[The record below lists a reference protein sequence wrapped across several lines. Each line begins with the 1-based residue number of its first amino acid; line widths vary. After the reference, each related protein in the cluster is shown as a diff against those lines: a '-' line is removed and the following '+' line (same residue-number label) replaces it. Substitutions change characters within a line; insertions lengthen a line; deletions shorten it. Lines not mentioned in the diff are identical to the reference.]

1 VWGNV
6 VRGYDSRQVLVSADL
21 PPAAELARLL
31 SAHPGA
37 VVFTGAGMSTESGLP
52 DFRSN
57 NLGTLGGFPNPPAL
71 LRGEQSSPTP
81 HASGGLWKQNRR
93 FEELAS
99 VDALENDYDEHVA
112 FYRWRIEMLAGHEP
126 NDGHRVI
133 AEWQR
138 RGLIGAVVTQNVDG
152 FHTRAGAHGVLE
164 LHGTL
169 SVVRCQRCGAER
181 PAAEFLQAAGLTCA
195 CGGKRR
201 PGVVLFGEAL
211 PLATL
216 RAAQIAA
223 TRAPLFIVL
232 GSSLAVAP
240 ANMLPEAAVTAG
252 APLVIVNRDPTP
264 LDRIATLVINAS
276 IGETLRAADR
286 LLPV

>member
-1 VWGNV
+1 MS
-6 VRGYDSRQVLVSADL
+6 SREASASEQ
-21 PPAAELARLL
+21 AAELARLL
-31 SAHPGA
+31 GAHKPA

-57 NLGTLGGFPNPPAL
+57 
-71 LRGEQSSPTP
+71 
-81 HASGGLWKQNRR
+81 GGLWKQNRR

-112 FYRWRIEMLAGHEP
+112 FYRWRIQMLAGHRP

-133 AEWQR
+133 ADWQR
-138 RGLIGAVVTQNVDG
+138 RGLVTTVVTQNVDG
-152 FHTRAGAHGVLE
+152 FHTQAGAQGVLE

-169 SVVRCQRCGAER
+169 SVVRCNRCGGER
-181 PAAEFLQAAGLTCA
+181 PAAEFLAAAGLACP

-211 PLATL
+211 PLETL
-216 RAAQIAA
+216 RAAQAA
-223 TRAPLFIVL
+223 AKRASLFIVL
-232 GSSLAVAP
+232 GSSLAVSP
-240 ANMLPEAAVTAG
+240 ANLLPEAAVGAG
-252 APLVIVNRDPTP
+252 APLVIINRDPTP
-264 LDRIATLVINAS
+264 LDRLAALVINAG

-286 LLPV
+286 FLTS

>member
-1 VWGNV
+1 
-6 VRGYDSRQVLVSADL
+6 VSAL
-21 PPAAELARLL
+21 VPPTPPAAEFARLI
-31 SAHPGA
+31 SGHGPA

-57 NLGTLGGFPNPPAL
+57 
-71 LRGEQSSPTP
+71 
-81 HASGGLWKQNRR
+81 GGLWKQNRR

-99 VDALENDYDEHVA
+99 RDALETDYDEHVA

-126 NDGHRVI
+126 NDGHRVV
-133 AEWQR
+133 ADWQR
-138 RGLIGAVVTQNVDG
+138 RGLVATVVTQNVDG
-152 FHTRAGAHGVLE
+152 FHTRAGATGVLE

-169 SVVRCQRCGAER
+169 ANVRCDRCGSER
-181 PAAEFLQAAGLTCA
+181 PAAEFLAAAGLTCP

-211 PLATL
+211 PAETL
-216 RAAQIAA
+216 RAAWLAA
-223 TRAPLFIVL
+223 ERAPLFIVL

-240 ANMLPEAAVTAG
+240 ANLLPEAAAGAG

-264 LDRIATLVINAS
+264 LDRMATLVINAS
-276 IGETLRAADR
+276 IGETLRAVDR
-286 LLPV
+286 LLPP

>member
-1 VWGNV
+1 
-6 VRGYDSRQVLVSADL
+6 
-21 PPAAELARLL
+21 
-31 SAHPGA
+31 
-37 VVFTGAGMSTESGLP
+37 MSTESGLP

-57 NLGTLGGFPNPPAL
+57 
-71 LRGEQSSPTP
+71 
-81 HASGGLWKQNRR
+81 GGLWKQNRR

-99 VDALENDYDEHVA
+99 RDALETDYDEHVA

-126 NDGHRVI
+126 NDGHRVL
-133 AEWQR
+133 ADWQR
-138 RGLIGAVVTQNVDG
+138 RGLAGPIVTQNVDG
-152 FHTRAGAHGVLE
+152 FHARAGAADVLE

-169 SVVRCQRCGAER
+169 SAVRCDRCGDER
-181 PAAEFLQAAGLTCA
+181 PAAEFLETAGLACA

-211 PLATL
+211 PADTL
-216 RAAQIAA
+216 RTAWIASE
-223 TRAPLFIVL
+223 RASMFIVL

-240 ANMLPEAAVTAG
+240 ANLLPEAAVRAG

-276 IGETLRAADR
+276 IGETLRAVDQ
-286 LLPV
+286 LLSS

>member
-1 VWGNV
+1 
-6 VRGYDSRQVLVSADL
+6 VSAL
-21 PPAAELARLL
+21 VPPAAEFARLL
-31 SAHPGA
+31 AAHRPA

-57 NLGTLGGFPNPPAL
+57 
-71 LRGEQSSPTP
+71 
-81 HASGGLWKQNRR
+81 GGLWKQSRR

-99 VDALENDYDEHVA
+99 REALETDYDEHVA
-112 FYRWRIEMLAGHEP
+112 FYRWRIEMLAEHEP

-138 RGLIGAVVTQNVDG
+138 RGLVGPIVTQNVDG
-152 FHTRAGAHGVLE
+152 FHARAGAAKVLE

-169 SVVRCQRCGAER
+169 TLVRCDRCDAER
-181 PAAEFLQAAGLTCA
+181 PAAEFLDAAGLTCT

-211 PLATL
+211 PAATL
-216 RAAQIAA
+216 REAWMAAE
-223 TRAPLFIVL
+223 RASLFIVL

-240 ANMLPEAAVTAG
+240 ANLLPEAAVRAG

-264 LDRIATLVINAS
+264 LDDMATLVINES
-276 IGETLRAADR
+276 IGQTLHAVDR
-286 LLPV
+286 LLPS